1 MGEGSDYNLS
11 LELFDEIK
19 AETAKVNV

>member
-19 AETAKVNV
+19 AETAKVTV

>member
-11 LELFDEIK
+11 LELFVEIK